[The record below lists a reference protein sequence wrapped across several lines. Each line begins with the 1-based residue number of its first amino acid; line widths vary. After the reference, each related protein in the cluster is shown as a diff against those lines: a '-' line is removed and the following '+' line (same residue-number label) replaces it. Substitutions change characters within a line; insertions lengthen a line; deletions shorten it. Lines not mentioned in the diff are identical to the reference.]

1 MERRLG
7 VLVQGRV
14 RALGFREFGRG
25 GRVPSKSEAIDVEE
39 PVAGCDL
46 VLRCQGARGV
56 GEQFRE
62 VVVVDLF

>member
-7 VLVQGRV
+7 ILVQGRV
-14 RALGFREFGRG
+14 RALGLREFGRG
-25 GRVPSKSEAIDVEE
+25 GRVPGESEAIDIEK
-39 PVAGCDL
+39 PVTGCNL
-46 VLRCQGARGV
+46 MLRCQGARGV